1 MSQTVDKRREIISR
15 QSPQAAVRRRC
26 SRDRHGFTLIE
37 LLIVVALVGI
47 FVGAMIPRLEPGNA
61 EQLEGAAQILS
72 ADLAYARNLA
82 VSHGSNYELTF
93 SLDANR
99 YVLQHSGTNSFLDT
113 LPPSAFKSPN
123 DPATEQS
130 TDLDD
135 LPHIG
140 QAASIVAVQKLTPG
154 PVNVS
159 DVEFGELGETTRSE
173 PTVIWLRC
181 GAGADTIY
189 LSVTVDPVTGL
200 TSIGDI
206 QSDAPPSPSP
216 PLLPSPPPAAGS

>member
-1 MSQTVDKRREIISR
+1 M
-15 QSPQAAVRRRC
+15 
-26 SRDRHGFTLIE
+26 
-37 LLIVVALVGI
+37 VGI
-47 FVGAMIPRLEPGNA
+47 FAGAMIPQLEPGNA

-72 ADLAYARNLA
+72 ADLAYARNLS

-93 SLDANR
+93 FLDANR
-99 YVLQHSGTNSFLDT
+99 YVLQHSGTNSLLDA

-135 LPHIG
+135 LPRIG
-140 QAASIVAVQKLTPG
+140 QAASFVAVLTLTPG
-154 PVNVS
+154 PVYVS

-200 TSIGDI
+200 SSIGDI
-206 QSDAPPSPSP
+206 QSAAPPSPPQTSQ
-216 PLLPSPPPAAGS
+216 PSPPSSPGPPAPP